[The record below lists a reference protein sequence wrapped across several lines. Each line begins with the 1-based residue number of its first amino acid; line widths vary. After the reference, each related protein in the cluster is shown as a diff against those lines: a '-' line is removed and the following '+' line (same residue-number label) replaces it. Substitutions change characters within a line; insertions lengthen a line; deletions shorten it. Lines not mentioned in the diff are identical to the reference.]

1 MADGARSAVAMERL
15 WLLLGAAAGLS
26 AVAAAA
32 VIAHVWAP
40 VRPDPQAIDQARSA
54 LLMNV
59 LHAPALLVV
68 ASLVGRG
75 RLVNLAG
82 WCFAAGLLL
91 FCGAV
96 YAQAGWSL
104 RLPHVAP
111 LGGLLL
117 MAGWLL
123 LGLAGLRG
131 RPPAK
136 KR

>member
-1 MADGARSAVAMERL
+1 MQ
-15 WLLLGAAAGLS
+15 
-26 AVAAAA
+26 
-32 VIAHVWAP
+32 
-40 VRPDPQAIDQARSA
+40 QAQSA
-54 LLMNV
+54 LLMHV
-59 LHAPALLVV
+59 LHAPALLAV
-68 ASLVGRG
+68 AWLAARG

-82 WCFAAGLLL
+82 MAFAAGLLL

-123 LGLAGLRG
+123 LGLAGLASAGGGG
-131 RPPAK
+131 RRPAK

>member
-1 MADGARSAVAMERL
+1 MERI
-15 WLLLGAAAGLS
+15 WLLAGAVAGLS
-26 AVAAAA
+26 AVVAGAL
-32 VIAHVWAP
+32 IAHAWAP
-40 VRPDPQAIDQARSA
+40 VRPDPQAMDQARSA
-54 LLMNV
+54 LMMHV
-59 LHAPALLVV
+59 LHAPALLAV
-68 ASLVGRG
+68 AWIAGRGG

-82 WCFAAGLLL
+82 LAFAVGLLL

-111 LGGLLL
+111 LGGTLL
-117 MAGWLL
+117 MLGWIF

-131 RPPAK
+131 AGLRGAGPAARPAK

>member
-1 MADGARSAVAMERL
+1 MERIWIL
-15 WLLLGAAAGLS
+15 CGAAAGLT

-32 VIAHVWAP
+32 AIAHAWSP
-40 VRPDPQAIDQARSA
+40 VRPDPTALQQAQSA
-54 LLMNV
+54 LLMHV
-59 LHAPALLVV
+59 LHTPALLAV
-68 ASLVGRG
+68 AFLSARG

-82 WCFAAGLLL
+82 AAFALGLLL

-96 YAQAGWSL
+96 YAQAGFSI

-117 MAGWLL
+117 LAGWLL
-123 LGLAGLRG
+123 LGLAGLGGTR
-131 RPPAK
+131 RPAR

>member
-1 MADGARSAVAMERL
+1 MERV
-15 WLLLGAAAGLS
+15 WLILGSAAGLS

-32 VIAHVWAP
+32 VIAHAWAP
-40 VRPDPQAIDQARSA
+40 VRPDPQAMQQAQSA
-54 LLMNV
+54 LLMHV
-59 LHAPALLVV
+59 LHTPALLAV
-68 ASLVGRG
+68 AWLSARG
-75 RLVNLAG
+75 RLVNFAG
-82 WCFAAGLLL
+82 IAFAAGLLL

-111 LGGLLL
+111 LGGLCL

-123 LGLAGLRG
+123 LGLAGVAG
-131 RPPAK
+131 RRPAK

>member
-1 MADGARSAVAMERL
+1 MERV
-15 WLLLGAAAGLS
+15 WLSLGAAAGFS
-26 AVAAAA
+26 AVVAAAI
-32 VIAHVWAP
+32 IAHAWSP
-40 VRPDPQAIDQARSA
+40 VRPDPNALEQARSA
-54 LLMNV
+54 LMMHV
-59 LHAPALLVV
+59 LHAPALLAV
-68 ASLVGRG
+68 AWLASRGG

-82 WCFAAGLLL
+82 AAFLAGLLL

-96 YAQAGWSL
+96 YAQAGWSA

-123 LGLAGLRG
+123 LGLAGLGG
-131 RPPAK
+131 RRPAK